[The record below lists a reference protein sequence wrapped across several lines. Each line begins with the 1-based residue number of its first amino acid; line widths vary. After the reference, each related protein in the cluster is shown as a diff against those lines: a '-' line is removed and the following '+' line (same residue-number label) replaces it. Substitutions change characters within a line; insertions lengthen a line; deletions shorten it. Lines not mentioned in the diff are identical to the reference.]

1 MGEQVGEQIELR
13 LEPVS
18 ERFDATDDRWLDQV
32 AGLVSELQDEVGGVS
47 RRREPV
53 AGTKGALDSILL
65 SLTSA
70 GALTAAVE
78 LLKAWLTRDRSRSV
92 KVAWSADGNLQ
103 QLELS
108 GSQVDSGAFDQIVR
122 AVSQQLP
129 GTT

>member
-1 MGEQVGEQIELR
+1 MGEQVGEQVELR

-18 ERFDATDDRWLDQV
+18 ERFDAADDRWLDQI
-32 AGLVSELQDEVGGVS
+32 AGLVSELQEEVGGVS

-53 AGTKGALDSILL
+53 EGTKGALDSILL

-78 LLKAWLTRDRSRSV
+78 LLKGWLARDRSRTV
-92 KVAWSADGNLQ
+92 KVAWSADGKLQ
-103 QLELS
+103 ELELS
-108 GSQVDSGAFDQIVR
+108 GAQVDPAAFDQVVR
-122 AVSQQLP
+122 AVAQQLP